1 MKRNIIDSKATL
13 LDALG
18 AINELSGQLMTLIV
32 TGDDGRMVGTLTDG
46 DIRRALIAGHSL
58 DACVTCAMQRSFRYL
73 DAGNIDVAALASYR
87 RKGIRMIPVL
97 DADGRVVRVLDT
109 SKQSTLLPVRAIVMA
124 GGRGERLRPM
134 TLTTPK
140 PLLKVGDRAII
151 DYNISMLA
159 DAGITYITV
168 TTHYLAEQI
177 EAHFAE
183 AVCGVKVKCV
193 REVSPLGTIGAVS
206 LADIPD
212 SGTTL
217 VMNSDL
223 LTTLSLEEMWLHHRD
238 TEAMLTV
245 AAIPY
250 TISVPYAILETDGCM
265 VKSFVEK
272 PSYTHHANAGI
283 YLIDNALLRQV
294 RSDTRTDATD
304 LIESAL
310 AQRMRVSF
318 FPINGT
324 WIDIGAPNDYARAQ
338 ELMRYHSGNKQGV

>member
-1 MKRNIIDSKATL
+1 MTNRNIIPVTASL
-13 LDALG
+13 LDALR
-18 AINELSGQLMTLIV
+18 AINQLSGQLMTLIV
-32 TGDDGRMVGTLTDG
+32 TDADGCMSGTLTDG
-46 DIRRALIAGHSL
+46 DIRRALLAGNGL
-58 DACVTCAMQRSFRYL
+58 EAPVTCAMCRDFHYL
-73 DAGNIDVAALASYR
+73 ESGRIDVAALASYR

-97 DADGRVVRVLDT
+97 DADGRVERVLDT
-109 SKQSTLLPVRAIVMA
+109 SRQATLLPVQAIVMA

-140 PLLKVGDRAII
+140 PLLQVGDKAII
-151 DYNISMLA
+151 DYNIAMLA
-159 DAGITYITV
+159 AAGITDITV

-183 AVCGVKVKCV
+183 EVCGVKVKCV
-193 REVSPLGTIGAVS
+193 REVTPMGTIGAVS
-206 LADIPD
+206 LVDIHE

-223 LTTLSLEEMWLHHRD
+223 LTSLSLEDMWLHHCA
-238 TEAMLTV
+238 TKAALTI

-250 TISVPYAILETDGCM
+250 TVSVPYAILDTEDCY
-265 VKSFVEK
+265 VKSLVEK

-294 RSDTRTDATD
+294 RPGVRTDATD
-304 LIESAL
+304 LIENVL
-310 AQRMRVSF
+310 EQKLKVSF

-338 ELMRYHSGNKQGV
+338 ELMRYHSANK

>member
-1 MKRNIIDSKATL
+1 MKSNIINSNATL
-13 LDALG
+13 LDALR
-18 AINELSGQLMTLIV
+18 AINDLSGQLMTLIV
-32 TGDDGRMVGTLTDG
+32 TDADSRMVGTLTDG
-46 DIRRALIAGHSL
+46 DIRRALLSGIGLDAPVASAMRRDFHSL
-58 DACVTCAMQRSFRYL
+58 DA
-73 DAGNIDVAALASYR
+73 DNIDVAALASYR

-97 DADGRVVRVLDT
+97 DADGRVARVLDT
-109 SKQSTLLPVRAIVMA
+109 SRQSTLLPVRAIVMA

-140 PLLKVGDRAII
+140 PLLKVGDKAII
-151 DYNISMLA
+151 DYNIAMLA
-159 DAGITYITV
+159 AAGITDITV

-177 EAHFAE
+177 EEHFAGE
-183 AVCGVKVKCV
+183 VCGVKVRCV

-206 LADIPD
+206 LADIPEI
-212 SGTTL
+212 GTTL

-223 LTTLSLEEMWLHHRD
+223 LTSLSLEEMWLHHRA
-238 TEAMLTV
+238 TGAMLTV

-250 TISVPYAILETDGCM
+250 TISVPYAILDTDGCM

-283 YLIDNALLRQV
+283 YMIDNALLRQV
-294 RSDTRTDATD
+294 RSDVRTDATD
-304 LIESAL
+304 LIDSAL
-310 AQRMRVSF
+310 AQGMPVSF

-338 ELMRYHSGNKQGV
+338 ELMRYHDGNKSGV

>member
-1 MKRNIIDSKATL
+1 MMNRNIISVTASL
-13 LDALG
+13 LDALS
-18 AINELSGQLMTLIV
+18 AINQLSGQLMTLIV
-32 TGDDGRMVGTLTDG
+32 TDSDGRMTGTLTDG
-46 DIRRALIAGHSL
+46 DIRRALLAGNGL
-58 DACVTCAMQRSFRYL
+58 DAPVTCAMCRDFHYL
-73 DAGNIDVAALASYR
+73 ESDRIDVAALASYR

-97 DADGRVVRVLDT
+97 DAGGRVERVLDT
-109 SKQSTLLPVRAIVMA
+109 SRQATLLPVQAIVMA

-134 TLTTPK
+134 TLKTPK
-140 PLLKVGDRAII
+140 PLLQVGDKAII
-151 DYNISMLA
+151 DYNIAMLA
-159 DAGITYITV
+159 AAGITDITV

-183 AVCGVKVKCV
+183 EVCGVKVKCV
-193 REVSPLGTIGAVS
+193 REVIPMGTIGAVS
-206 LADIPD
+206 LVDIPE

-223 LTTLSLEEMWLHHRD
+223 LTSLSLEDMWLHHCA
-238 TEAMLTV
+238 TKAALTI

-250 TISVPYAILETDGCM
+250 TVSVPYAILATEDCY
-265 VKSFVEK
+265 VKSLVEK

-294 RSDTRTDATD
+294 RTDVRTDATD
-304 LIESAL
+304 LIENAL
-310 AQRMRVSF
+310 VQKLKVSF

-338 ELMRYHSGNKQGV
+338 ELMRYHSANK